1 MAPVIKQTIRAW
13 LLATA
18 GLLAAALGL
27 SSLIAGNS
35 VISVTR
41 MTIAAAVL
49 AAYAAALGIVTI
61 DRSERTRTRCL
72 VWGAT
77 VPVVVAV
84 VNALLVLPAA
94 GAGQAAVSALPW
106 LLGGLLVSAVGPS
119 LPGLRWPRW
128 LRRRRDPA
136 PTPDRLY

>member
-1 MAPVIKQTIRAW
+1 MAAVIRLTVRAW

-18 GLLAAALGL
+18 GLLAAAAGM

-41 MTIAAAVL
+41 MTVAAAVL
-49 AAYAAALGIVTI
+49 AAYAAALGIVAT
-61 DRSERTRTRCL
+61 DRATRTRTRCL

-77 VPVVVAV
+77 IPTVVAL

-94 GAGQAAVSALPW
+94 GAGPALVSALPW
-106 LLGGLLVSAVGPS
+106 LFGGFAVSAFGPS
-119 LPGLRWPRW
+119 LPGLRLPSW
-128 LRRRRDPA
+128 LRRGRDTGPA
-136 PTPDRLY
+136 ADRY

>member
-1 MAPVIKQTIRAW
+1 MIRLTARAW

-18 GLLAAALGL
+18 GLLTAAAGM

-41 MTIAAAVL
+41 MTVAAAVL
-49 AAYAAALGIVTI
+49 AAYAAALGIVAT
-61 DRSERTRTRCL
+61 DRAKRTRTRCL

-77 VPVVVAV
+77 IPTVVAV

-94 GAGQAAVSALPW
+94 GTGPALVTTLPW
-106 LLGGLLVSAVGPS
+106 LLGGLVVSAFGPS
-119 LPGLRWPRW
+119 LPGLRLPSW
-128 LRRRRDPA
+128 LRQGRDTGPA
-136 PTPDRLY
+136 ADRY